1 MPFFILDLLMFIL
14 IAYYLFFSEGNYIFK
29 IGLVITICVAIFPEF
44 GVFIGWIF
52 KLLWEI
58 VLAILPEF
66 LF

>member
-1 MPFFILDLLMFIL
+1 MPFLFLDLVVFIAV
-14 IAYYLFFSEGNYIFK
+14 IYFFFTGNYFNK
-29 IGLVITICVAIFPEF
+29 VVIVAIICVAVFPEF